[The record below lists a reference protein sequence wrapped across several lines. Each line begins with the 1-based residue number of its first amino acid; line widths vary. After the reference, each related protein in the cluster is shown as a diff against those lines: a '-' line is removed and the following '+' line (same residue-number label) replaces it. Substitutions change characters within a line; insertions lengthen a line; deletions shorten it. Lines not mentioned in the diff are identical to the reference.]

1 MQPHNHETITVMRLF
16 FILFAI
22 TSFLSSC
29 RINDDE
35 ISINGSSA
43 IIEDK
48 ALPVINEILFAPV
61 QAKDDGLQDQPDF
74 VEIYNPGKE
83 TIDLNGWHIEDCPTS
98 SGKRYTY
105 YFAEDPSADNLLAP
119 GQYGIIVPEES
130 KNPETSRLVRF
141 YDYLSGD
148 SSVGIFIVQRK
159 TFSLNNDRDCV
170 TLKDSD
176 GTVVDSVSYSSTWH
190 NPYLKNTKGRSLEK
204 FNDQL
209 SSGSPESWSSSMDS
223 EYGGT
228 PGRKNSIYLAK
239 DRLNSPPSLSIEP
252 QTFSPA
258 LDGSGEKAILRYK
271 LPAGAYQVAATIYD
285 SDGKTAATLAGGLP
299 SGPVGSFQWN
309 GLCDDGT
316 AALSGLYLV
325 RVTLVGS
332 TLNGTAEL
340 EKTIALVRE

>member
-29 RINDDE
+29 RINDDKV
-35 ISINGSSA
+35 SINGPSA
-43 IIEDK
+43 IVENK
-48 ALPVINEILFAPV
+48 TLPVINEILFAPV
-61 QAKDDGLQDQPDF
+61 QVKDDGLPDQPDF
-74 VEIYNPGKE
+74 VEIYNPGNE
-83 TIDLNGWHIEDCPTS
+83 TIDLHGWHIEDCPTQ
-98 SGKRYTY
+98 SGKRYAY
-105 YFAEDPSADNLLAP
+105 YFAEDPSADNLIAP

-130 KNPETSRLVRF
+130 LDSEASRLVQF

-170 TLKDSD
+170 TLKDSN

-209 SSGSPESWSSSMDS
+209 SSGSPESWSSSMDR

-228 PGRKNSIYLAK
+228 PGRKNSIYLAE

-252 QTFSPA
+252 QTFSPN
-258 LDGSGEKAILRYK
+258 LDGSGEKATIRYI

-285 SDGKTAATLAGGLP
+285 SDGKAAETLAGGLP
-299 SGPVGSFQWN
+299 SGPLGSFEWN
-309 GLCDDGT
+309 GLRDDGS
-316 AALSGLYLV
+316 AAPSGLYLA
-325 RVTLVGS
+325 RLTITGS
-332 TLNGTAEL
+332 TLSGSVEL
-340 EKTIALVRE
+340 EETIALVRQ

>member
-1 MQPHNHETITVMRLF
+1 MNPQPLRGFFLLF
-16 FILFAI
+16 FLI

-29 RINDDE
+29 LTNNDE

-43 IIEDK
+43 NIENK
-48 ALPVINEILFAPV
+48 TFPVINEMLFAPV
-61 QAKDDGLQDQPDF
+61 QVKDDGLQDQPDF

-83 TIDLNGWHIEDCPTS
+83 TFDLHGWYIQDCPTS
-98 SGKRYTY
+98 SGKRYSY
-105 YFAEDPSADNLLAP
+105 YFANDPSADNLLAP

-130 KNPETSRLVRF
+130 LDSEASRLVQF

-148 SSVGIFIVQRK
+148 SSVSIFIVQRK
-159 TFSLNNDRDCV
+159 TFSLNNDTDCI

-176 GTVVDSVSYSSTWH
+176 GTVIDSVSYSSTWH

-209 SSGSPESWSSSMDS
+209 SSGSPQSWSSSMDN

-228 PGRKNSIYLAK
+228 PGRKNNIYLAT
-239 DRLNSPPSLSIEP
+239 DRLNQSPSLSAEP
-252 QTFSPA
+252 RTFSPA
-258 LDGSGEKAILRYK
+258 LDGSGEKTILRYK

-285 SDGKTAATLAGGLP
+285 SHGKAARTLAEGLP
-299 SGPVGSFQWN
+299 SGPVGTFEWN

-325 RVTLVGS
+325 RVTIAGN
-332 TLNGTAEL
+332 TLNGTGEL
-340 EKTIALVRE
+340 EETIALVRE